1 MHLDTGIAMES
12 EVEAKTEH
20 QPGQKVDISEW
31 VDRYSD
37 YLYRYAMLRLQSQ
50 HAAED
55 AVQETFL
62 AGIKNIDK
70 FDGRVD
76 VKYWLRGILR
86 NKVVDYIRKASRE
99 RPVDDTEVKEIQDR
113 FAFKAFGV
121 ATTRPAPWQFDPHRA
136 YEKTEFWDVL
146 QGCVSK
152 LRGPIQ
158 QAFTLKML
166 EGMST
171 DEVCKVMEITPNYLW
186 VMLHRARAQL
196 KTCLEENW
204 AAKEE

>member
-1 MHLDTGIAMES
+1 MES
-12 EVEAKTEH
+12 RGTE
-20 QPGQKVDISEW
+20 QPEGQVPRKVDVSEW
-31 VDRYSD
+31 VDKFGD
-37 YLYRYAMLRLQSQ
+37 YLYRYAMLRLQSS

-62 AGIKNIDK
+62 AGIKNIDT

-99 RPVDDTEVKEIQDR
+99 RPVDDTEVKDIQDR
-113 FAFKAFGV
+113 LAFKAFGV

-136 YEKTEFWDVL
+136 YEKTEFWAVL
-146 QGCVSK
+146 EGCVGK
-152 LRGPIQ
+152 LKDSVR

-166 EGMST
+166 ESMST
-171 DEVCKVMEITPNYLW
+171 DEVCKVMDVTPNYLW

-196 KTCLEENW
+196 KECLEANW
-204 AAKEE
+204 AAKED